1 MNKQNQKRELTYNEA
16 RALLEEMYAR
26 GDTEFAKEF
35 WTNKPNEETAE
46 KATETEEPKQ

>member
-16 RALLEEMYAR
+16 KALLEEMYAR

-35 WTNKPNEETAE
+35 WAAKPNTETTE
-46 KATETEEPKQ
+46 KTTETEEQKE